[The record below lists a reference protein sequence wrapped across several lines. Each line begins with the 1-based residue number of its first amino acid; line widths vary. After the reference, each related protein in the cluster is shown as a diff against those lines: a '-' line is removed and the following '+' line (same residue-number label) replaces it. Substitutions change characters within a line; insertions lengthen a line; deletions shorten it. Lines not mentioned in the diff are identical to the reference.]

1 MARIRGMTI
10 EIGADT
16 TKFEKAINKT
26 RTQLDKLDKAM
37 TEINSLL
44 KRAPND
50 QDLYGQ
56 SFTLLNKQIEVSKE
70 RLVELN
76 KAYKILE
83 KDFKDGKVGQDKL
96 LALQREIKATELNI
110 KRFDGSIKSM
120 EKRSSVFAEL
130 SAKVKILDGNI
141 KKSKDS
147 LKKVNEALKLD
158 PKNVDLVREKQ
169 YLLSN
174 TIKQT
179 QERLGLV
186 KRAQEEAVKEFNKGN
201 LAREEYSKICA
212 EVVKTTEEL
221 KKLSLEANNSYKK
234 LNEMGDKVGAF
245 GDKANRLGNSL
256 TMKVTAPIA
265 GMFTIATKEA
275 INLESAMAGVRKT
288 TDMTDVE
295 LEQMKNTFVEMSK
308 EGPIAAKELA
318 NIGEMA
324 GQLGIKK
331 ENIAD
336 FAKTISDLTI
346 ATKLTSEQA
355 SMDLSRFINITQ
367 MNQDE
372 VSNLASAIVDLG
384 NNYATSESE
393 IVQMGLRLAAQ
404 GKIIGLTEAQT
415 MGLAT
420 ALSAVGLKSEQGGSA
435 MSRILLKMNTA
446 VLSTEEKVQ
455 VLNESLEG
463 TGYTIEDVQKAI
475 STGGKEGKQRLEE
488 ISDAIGMT
496 ADDLKDLA
504 SSSEESADKLEI
516 LGQVSG
522 LGAEGFSKAWREDPM
537 KAITAFIDGI
547 HTMAEKNEDLNSIF
561 ESLGMNG
568 IREIDVLQRLSGANT
583 ELKDAVDTASKAYEE
598 NTALAQEVAIFAE
611 TNEARFEQLKNN
623 LVAFGLEMADTLLPL
638 MEDAVSWLIEMA
650 DKASKLEPETV
661 KKWVKALLGLAAL
674 GPSIKAVG
682 QLSKGLGG
690 LLKLSGDIAGNMKL
704 LKGGF
709 DLADTGTS
717 GLSKGIST
725 LAFKLGPKGALIA
738 AIAGVAIYGLKKL
751 NDHMKQSAVESDIFG
766 EEVSEGTKKAVGG
779 FLALNDDATSSL
791 NELKANGD
799 VLSKETVATIADHFN
814 GLGGKIASKIDE
826 RKIEAVDSIR
836 KMYEDMGVE
845 MGAHELEVIAGV
857 ETTYGEMTT
866 RTEEGQARIME
877 ILETAREEKG
887 FLGEEERLEIE
898 EIQKQMKE
906 DGIRILSESEEE
918 YAIIRQ
924 RMKDQ
929 AGQISTEQAAQLVKD
944 SKTIRDKT
952 IKDAEEEY
960 NERIRVAEELRA
972 QGTEKSNELADEII
986 KDSKTTRDKTIK
998 DAEERHKKIV
1008 KEAKGQAKEHVN
1020 EVDWETG
1027 ETLSKWEVFHK
1038 NLGTGWD
1045 NFWKGVDKG
1054 AEKFGQDISRAF
1066 SDTWRD
1072 LSKGYDD
1079 WKNDM
1084 STRFSRLNENA
1095 RKNIDNSVK
1104 GFKEMPG
1111 KIKNG
1116 IITKWNEV
1124 TGRIHD
1130 AFVQPFKD
1138 IVEAIK
1144 RTFDFHIPRP
1154 KIPKIY
1160 IEDWRDIGLGIQ
1172 IPDFNIKWYK
1182 KGAIFTKPTMF
1193 NTPFGMKGVGEA
1205 GAEAVLP
1212 IEKLSDIFVDTMA
1225 KLEGGTGGDI
1235 YISDNEFIVR
1245 DDNDIEKIARELQ
1258 KMIDRKRRGIG
1269 L

>member
-1 MARIRGMTI
+1 MTI

-16 TKFEKAINKT
+16 TKFDKVINKT
-26 RTQLDKLDKAM
+26 RTQLDKLNKGV

-50 QDLYGQ
+50 QDLYAQ
-56 SFTLLNKQIEVSKE
+56 SFVLLNKQLEVSKE
-70 RLVELN
+70 RLAELN
-76 KAYKILE
+76 KAYNILE
-83 KDFKDGKVGQDKL
+83 KDFKDGKVGQDEL

-110 KRFDGSIKSM
+110 KRFEGSMKSM

-130 SAKVKILDGNI
+130 SAKVKIFDENI

-158 PKNVDLVREKQ
+158 PKNVDLAREKQ

-186 KRAQEEAVKEFNKGN
+186 KRAQEEAIKEFNKGN

-234 LNEMGDKVGAF
+234 LNEMGDKVGSF
-245 GDKANRLGNSL
+245 GDKANQLGNSL
-256 TMKVTAPIA
+256 TMKVTTPIA
-265 GMFTIATKEA
+265 GMFTMATKEA

-295 LEQMKNTFVEMSK
+295 LEQMKNTFVAMSK
-308 EGPIAAKELA
+308 EGPVAAKELA

-346 ATKLTSEQA
+346 ATNLTSEQA

-367 MNQDE
+367 MSQDE
-372 VSNLASAIVDLG
+372 VGNLASAIVDLG
-384 NNYATSESE
+384 NNFATSEVE
-393 IVQMGLRLAAQ
+393 IVQMGLRLGAQ

-420 ALSAVGLKSEQGGSA
+420 ALSAVGLKSEQGGSS

-446 VLSTEEKVQ
+446 VLSTKEKVQ

-504 SSSEESADKLEI
+504 SSSEESADKLAI

-522 LGAEGFSKAWREDPM
+522 LGAEGFAKAWREDPM

-547 HTMAEKNEDLNSIF
+547 HTMAEKNEDLNGIF
-561 ESLGMNG
+561 EALGMNG
-568 IREIDVLQRLSGANT
+568 IREVDTLQRLSGANT
-583 ELKDAVDTASKAYEE
+583 ELKEAVDTASKAYEE
-598 NTALAQEVAIFAE
+598 NTALAQEVAIFAD
-611 TNEARFEQLKNN
+611 TNEAKLKKLKNN
-623 LVAFGLEMADTLLPL
+623 FIELGLKVADVLLPIMEDLVAK
-638 MEDAVSWLIEMA
+638 LIEMI
-650 DKASKLEPETV
+650 DSVSKMDPKTV
-661 KKWVKALLGLAAL
+661 KAWVKALLGLAAL
-674 GPSIKAVG
+674 GPIVKTVG
-682 QLSKGLGG
+682 LLSKGLGG
-690 LLKLSGDIAGNMKL
+690 LLKLSGDVAGNMKL

-709 DLADTGTS
+709 DLANTGTS
-717 GLSKGIST
+717 VLSKGIATVASGLSPGGVLMIAIAT
-725 LAFKLGPKGALIA
+725 GALI
-738 AIAGVAIYGLKKL
+738 GLKKL

-779 FLALNDDATSSL
+779 FLELNNEATTSL
-791 NELKANGD
+791 NELKATGD
-799 VLSKETVATIADHFN
+799 IVSQETVTTITDHFD

-826 RKIEAVDSIR
+826 RKTEAVDSIK
-836 KMYEDMGVE
+836 KMYEDVGVQTNAHHLAVISGVE
-845 MGAHELEVIAGV
+845 RTYE
-857 ETTYGEMTT
+857 ETKI
-866 RTEEGQARIME
+866 RTEEGQARIRE
-877 ILETAREEKG
+877 ILEKASAEKRT
-887 FLGEEERLEIE
+887 LNEEERLEIE
-898 EIQKQMKE
+898 KIQNQMKD
-906 DGIRILSESEEE
+906 DGIRILSESEKD
-918 YAIIRQ
+918 YAIIRK
-924 RMKDQ
+924 RMEDQ
-929 AGQISTEQAAQLVKD
+929 AGQISTEQAAKLIQD
-944 SKTIRDKT
+944 SVETKNRTIEA
-952 IKDAEEEY
+952 AEEEY

-972 QGTEKSNELADEII
+972 QGTEESNKLADEIL
-986 KDSKTTRDKTIK
+986 KNAKKVRDETIK
-998 DAEERHKKIV
+998 DAEERHTKIV
-1008 KEAKGQAKEHVN
+1008 EEAKGQAKDHIN

-1027 ETLSKWEVFHK
+1027 EILSKWEVFHK

-1045 NFWKGVDKG
+1045 NFWKDVDRG
-1054 AEKFGQDISRAF
+1054 AEKFSRDITRAF
-1066 SDTWRD
+1066 SDTWSD
-1072 LSKGYDD
+1072 IKKGFDS
-1079 WKNDM
+1079 WKEDM
-1084 STRFSRLNENA
+1084 SVRFSRLNENA
-1095 RKNIDNSVK
+1095 RKNIDNIVES
-1104 GFKEMPG
+1104 FKQMPG

-1144 RTFDFHIPRP
+1144 RTFDFSLPRP
-1154 KIPKIY
+1154 KLPHINVN
-1160 IEDWRDIGLGIQ
+1160 WQDIGMGISLPSFGIQ
-1172 IPDFNIKWYK
+1172 WYK

-1212 IEKLSDIFVDTMA
+1212 IEKLSDIFVDTMS
-1225 KLEGGTGGDI
+1225 KLEGNTGGDI
-1235 YISDNEFIVR
+1235 YISGNEFIVR
-1245 DDNDIEKIARELQ
+1245 DNNDIEKIARELQ
-1258 KMIDRKRRGIG
+1258 KMIDRKRRGVG

>member
-1 MARIRGMTI
+1 MTI

-16 TKFEKAINKT
+16 TKFDKVIN
-26 RTQLDKLDKAM
+26 RSRNQLKKLEDAM
-37 TEINSLL
+37 REINSLL

-83 KDFKDGKVGQDKL
+83 KDFKDGKVGQDEL

-110 KRFDGSIKSM
+110 KRFEGSIKNM
-120 EKRSSVFAEL
+120 EKRSSVFTEL

-186 KRAQEEAVKEFNKGN
+186 KRAQEEAIKEFNKGN

-234 LNEMGDKVGAF
+234 LNEMGDKVGSF
-245 GDKANRLGNSL
+245 GDKANQLGNNL
-256 TMKVTAPIA
+256 TMKVTTPIA
-265 GMFTIATKEA
+265 GMFTMATKEA
-275 INLESAMAGVRKT
+275 MNLETAMAGVRKT

-295 LEQMKNTFVEMSK
+295 LEQMKNTFVAMSK
-308 EGPIAAKELA
+308 EGPVAAKELA

-346 ATKLTSEQA
+346 ATNLTSEQA

-367 MNQDE
+367 MSQDE
-372 VSNLASAIVDLG
+372 VGNLASAIVELG
-384 NNYATSESE
+384 NNYATSEAE
-393 IVQMGLRLAAQ
+393 IVQMGLRLGAQ

-446 VLSTEEKVQ
+446 VLTSKEKVEL
-455 VLNESLEG
+455 LNKSLMG
-463 TGYTIEDVQKAI
+463 TGYTVEDVTRAI
-475 STGGKEGKQRLEE
+475 ATGGKEGKQALGQIAE
-488 ISDAIGMT
+488 AVGMT
-496 ADDLKDLA
+496 ADDLKDLT
-504 SSSEESADKLEI
+504 SSGGEAAQKLEV

-522 LGAEGFSKAWREDPM
+522 LGAEGFAKAWREDPM

-547 HTMAEKNEDLNSIF
+547 HTMAEKNEDLNGIF
-561 ESLGMNG
+561 EALGMNG
-568 IREIDVLQRLSGANT
+568 IREVDLLQRLSGANT

-598 NTALAQEVAIFAE
+598 NTALAREVAIFAD
-611 TNEARFEQLKNN
+611 TNAARFEQLKNN
-623 LVAFGLEMADTLLPL
+623 LVAFGLKMADTLLPL
-638 MEDAVSWLIEMA
+638 MEDTVSWLIEMA
-650 DKASKLEPETV
+650 DKASKLDPETV
-661 KKWVKALLGLAAL
+661 KAWVKALLGLAAL
-674 GPSIKAVG
+674 GPIVKTVG

-709 DLADTGTS
+709 DLANTGTS
-717 GLSKGIST
+717 VLSKGIST

-738 AIAGVAIYGLKKL
+738 AIAGVAIYGLKKF
-751 NDHMKQSAVESDIFG
+751 NDHMKQAAVESDIFG

-779 FLALNDDATSSL
+779 FLELNDEATTSL

-857 ETTYGEMTT
+857 ETTYGEMAT
-866 RTEEGQARIME
+866 RTEKGQARIIE
-877 ILETAREEKG
+877 ILEKAKADKG

-898 EIQKQMKE
+898 KIQNQMKD
-906 DGIRILSESEEE
+906 DGIRILSESEKD

-929 AGQISTEQAAQLVKD
+929 AGQISTEQAAKLIQD
-944 SKTIRDKT
+944 SAKTKNKTIEA
-952 IKDAEEEY
+952 AEEEY

-998 DAEERHKKIV
+998 DAEERHRKIV
-1008 KEAKGQAKEHVN
+1008 EEAKGQAKEHIIA
-1020 EVDWETG
+1020 VDEETG
-1027 ETLSKWEVFHK
+1027 EILSKWEVFHK
-1038 NLGTGWD
+1038 KLGTGWD
-1045 NFWKGVDKG
+1045 NFWKDVDRG
-1054 AEKFGQDISRAF
+1054 AEKFSRDINRAF

-1072 LSKGYDD
+1072 IKKGFDS
-1079 WKNDM
+1079 WKEDM
-1084 STRFSRLNENA
+1084 SPRFSRLNENA
-1095 RKNIDNSVK
+1095 RKNIDNIVEA
-1104 GFKEMPG
+1104 FKKMPY
-1111 KIKNG
+1111 KISNG
-1116 IITKWNEV
+1116 IAERWNPM
-1124 TGRIHD
+1124 TRGLHD
-1130 AFVQPFKD
+1130 LFVQPFKD

-1154 KIPKIY
+1154 KLPHINVN
-1160 IEDWRDIGLGIQ
+1160 WQDIGMGISLPSFG
-1172 IPDFNIKWYK
+1172 IEWYK

-1225 KLEGGTGGDI
+1225 KLEGDTGGDI
-1235 YISDNEFIVR
+1235 YISGNEFIVR

-1258 KMIDRKRRGIG
+1258 KMIDRKRRGVG

>member
-1 MARIRGMTI
+1 MAKIRGMTI

-16 TKFEKAINKT
+16 TKFDKAINKT
-26 RTQLDKLDKAM
+26 RTQLNKLNRGM

-50 QDLYGQ
+50 QDLYAQ
-56 SFTLLNKQIEVSKE
+56 SFVLLNKQIKVSKE

-76 KAYKILE
+76 KAYNILE
-83 KDFKDGKVGQDKL
+83 KDFKDGKVGQDEL

-110 KRFDGSIKSM
+110 KRFEGSMKSM

-130 SAKVKILDGNI
+130 SAKVKILDGDI
-141 KKSKDS
+141 KKTKDS
-147 LKKVNEALKLD
+147 LKKVNQALKLD
-158 PKNVDLVREKQ
+158 PKNVELVREKQ
-169 YLLSN
+169 YLLSK

-179 QERLGLV
+179 QERLDLV
-186 KRAQEEAVKEFNKGN
+186 KRAQHEAIKEFNKGN

-221 KKLSLEANNSYKK
+221 KKLTLEANNSYKK
-234 LNEMGDKVGAF
+234 LNEMGDKVGSF
-245 GDKANRLGNSL
+245 GDKANQLGNNL
-256 TMKVTAPIA
+256 TMKVTTPIA
-265 GMFTIATKEA
+265 GMFTMATKEA
-275 INLESAMAGVRKT
+275 MNLETAMAGVRKT

-295 LEQMKNTFVEMSK
+295 LEQMKNTFVAMSK
-308 EGPIAAKELA
+308 EGPVAAKELA

-346 ATKLTSEQA
+346 ATNLTSEQA

-367 MNQDE
+367 MSQDE
-372 VSNLASAIVDLG
+372 VGNLGSAIVELG
-384 NNYATSESE
+384 NNYATSETE
-393 IVQMGLRLAAQ
+393 IVGMGLRLAAQ

-415 MGLAT
+415 MGLAS
-420 ALSAVGLKSEQGGSA
+420 ALSAVGLKTEQGGSA

-446 VLSTEEKVQ
+446 VLSSKEKVEL
-455 VLNESLEG
+455 LNKSLEG
-463 TGYTIEDVQKAI
+463 TGYTIEDVTRAI
-475 STGGKEGKQRLEE
+475 ATGGKEGKQALGQIAETV
-488 ISDAIGMT
+488 GMT
-496 ADDLKDLA
+496 ADDLKDLT
-504 SSSEESADKLEI
+504 SSGEEAAQKLEV

-522 LGAEGFSKAWREDPM
+522 LGADAFAKAWREDPM

-547 HTMAEKNEDLNSIF
+547 HTMSEKNEDLNTVF
-561 ESLGMNG
+561 EALGVNG
-568 IREIDVLQRLSGANT
+568 IREVDVLQRLSGANT
-583 ELKDAVDTASKAYEE
+583 ELKEAVDTATKAYGE
-598 NTALAQEVAIFAE
+598 NTALAREVAIFAD
-611 TNEARFEQLKNN
+611 TNEAKLKKLKNN
-623 LVAFGLEMADTLLPL
+623 FIELGLKIADVLLPIMEDLVAK
-638 MEDAVSWLIEMA
+638 LIEMT
-650 DKASKLEPETV
+650 DSVSKMDPKTV
-661 KKWVKALLGLAAL
+661 KAWVKALLGLAAL
-674 GPSIKAVG
+674 GPIVKTVG
-682 QLSKGLGG
+682 LLSKGLGG
-690 LLKLSGDIAGNMKL
+690 ILKLSGDVAGNMGI
-704 LKGGF
+704 LKDGF
-709 DLADTGTS
+709 DLANIGTS

-857 ETTYGEMTT
+857 ETTYGEMAT

-877 ILETAREEKG
+877 ILEKAREEKG

-898 EIQKQMKE
+898 QIQKQMKE

-944 SKTIRDKT
+944 SKTIRDET
-952 IKDAEEEY
+952 IKNAEEEY

-1008 KEAKGQAKEHVN
+1008 EEAKGQAKEHVS

-1038 NLGTGWD
+1038 NLGTDWD
-1045 NFWKGVDKG
+1045 NFWEDVDKG
-1054 AEKFGQDISRAF
+1054 AEKFGQDINRAF
-1066 SDTWRD
+1066 SDTWGD
-1072 LSKGYDD
+1072 LKKGFDD
-1079 WKNDM
+1079 WKEDM
-1084 STRFSRLNENA
+1084 STRFDRLNENA
-1095 RKNIDNSVK
+1095 EKNIDDIVES
-1104 GFKEMPG
+1104 FKEMPG

-1116 IITKWNEV
+1116 IISKWNEV

-1130 AFVQPFKD
+1130 RFVQPFKD
-1138 IVEAIK
+1138 IVRDIK
-1144 RTFDFHIPRP
+1144 SVFDFTLPRP
-1154 KIPKIY
+1154 KLPHINVN
-1160 IEDWRDIGLGIQ
+1160 WRDIGMGISLPSFGIQ
-1172 IPDFNIKWYK
+1172 WYK

-1235 YISDNEFIVR
+1235 YISGNEFIVR

-1258 KMIDRKRRGIG
+1258 KMIDRKRRGVG